1 MMERTEEVSAR
12 PRARITGIVYLLYFL
27 TAVLGQLLVS
37 RKLVV
42 YGEVVNLISA
52 AVYIAV
58 TLLFYF
64 MFKPVNRSVSLVA
77 ASFSLAGCGLM
88 VLNLFHLAT
97 AYSPLIFFG
106 PYCLLIGYL
115 IFRST
120 FLPRILG
127 VLMMLA
133 GLGWLV
139 FLSPTVAKHLSVSFE
154 ILGIVSEG
162 LVMLWLVVKGVN
174 VERWRVQASGKL

>member
-1 MMERTEEVSAR
+1 MTERTPEVSAR

-42 YGEVVNLISA
+42 YGEVVNLVSA

-77 ASFSLAGCGLM
+77 ALFSLAGCGLM

-133 GLGWLV
+133 GLGWLA
-139 FLSPTVAKHLSVSFE
+139 FLSPTVAKHLSVPLE
-154 ILGIVSEG
+154 ILGIVAEG
-162 LVMLWLVVKGVN
+162 LLMLWLVVKGVN